1 MQGLTAKRSVKQA
14 VICVTNLSI
23 EEGTNQS
30 YVETVVIE
38 LKVRRDQEGLT
49 EKSSRLAIQ
58 MCAK

>member
-1 MQGLTAKRSVKQA
+1 MQGLTAKKCEAGRYLCDKP
-14 VICVTNLSI
+14 
-23 EEGTNQS
+23 EYRGGQS

-38 LKVRRDQEGLT
+38 LKVRRNQEGLT